1 MESKRFVKD
10 VSANTLQVLVTQIT
24 NLLIFYLIS
33 KYISKEDFGFYNWS
47 VALSAT
53 IITILSLGMDL
64 VYVKRVATDT
74 KAKTTVSLHF
84 FHNIFSG
91 LVLVVIATICCLMFF
106 DTIKFNVIFLLIL
119 INQTVLN
126 ITNSIKLCLNGY
138 EKYDKMALIAIITSV
153 FRIAL
158 IVVLLIFN
166 LFTLRYIVL
175 AFTLGYIFE
184 FFVGYFISGSTLDY
198 FIKPQLNLK
207 EYKLL
212 IVESLPQLG
221 TVVCD
226 TALARIDWILM
237 GIITTSVMTA
247 EYSFAFKIFE
257 VSKMP
262 FLIIAPI
269 LLTRFSKL
277 FKEENNI
284 KKKEK
289 KNLDNLFRLEL
300 FIGVLIPVVAIVVWT
315 DFIDLITDNKYGAV
329 NQITYSI
336 LAICVPLHFV
346 INFLWTMAFSQ
357 GQLKMIFK
365 VTILTAVINISLN
378 ILLINML
385 DAKGAAL
392 GFLISTIIQLI
403 LYLRLTIQERY
414 TIEFKV
420 IFLYILLG
428 GAVIAFTYW
437 LPVNFLIRGAVAFAI
452 FISLA
457 RLGNLISIK
466 ILKSAFI

>member
-10 VSANTLQVLVTQIT
+10 VSASTLQVLVTQIT

-47 VALSAT
+47 IALTGT
-53 IITILSLGMDL
+53 IITVLSLGMDL
-64 VYVKRVATDT
+64 VYVKRVASGT
-74 KAKTTVSLHF
+74 KPKTTASLHF

-91 LVLVVIATICCLMFF
+91 IILVVIATICCLFF
-106 DTIKFNVIFLLIL
+106 FGTAKFNVIFLLIL

-138 EKYDKMALIAIITSV
+138 EKYNTMAVIAIITSA

-158 IVVLLIFN
+158 IVLLLVFN

-175 AFTLGYIFE
+175 AFTLGYVFE
-184 FFVGYFISGSTLDY
+184 FFVGYFISGSTLKY
-198 FIKPQLNLK
+198 FIKPKLNLK

-221 TVVCD
+221 TVICD
-226 TALARIDWILM
+226 TALARVDWILI
-237 GIITTSVMTA
+237 GIITTSVVTA

-257 VSKMP
+257 VSKIP
-262 FLIIAPI
+262 YLIIAPI

-277 FKEENNI
+277 FRKKNNI
-284 KKKEK
+284 KEMEK

-300 FIGVLIPVVAIVVWT
+300 FIGVLIPVIGIIVWT
-315 DFIDLITDNKYGAV
+315 DFIDLITDNKYGSI

-336 LAICVPLHFV
+336 LAICVPLHCV
-346 INFLWTMAFSQ
+346 TNFLWTMAFSQ

-365 VTILTAVINISLN
+365 ITIITAVIHISLSTTLIN
-378 ILLINML
+378 IL
-385 DAKGAAL
+385 DAEGAAL
-392 GFLISTIIQLI
+392 AFLISTIIQVI
-403 LYLRLTIQERY
+403 LYLRLTIQEKY
-414 TIEFKV
+414 KIEFR
-420 IFLYILLG
+420 ILFLYILLG
-428 GAVIAFTYW
+428 GVVVALTYW
-437 LPVNFLIRGAVAFAI
+437 LPVNFLIRGTVAFAI